1 MRTSSEHYRGQTS
14 RFWCACVYQYFFSSV
29 AFYAP
34 LCVPGSVTVKQV
46 LIVIAVTVKYTYMK
60 YWGALLLN
68 RDLSLLHLSLILNLY
83 LSTKACFTNTQRH
96 QASFLSYFPPLQNP
110 SAVSFFSSLKQAPC
124 IIHQPF
130 QHHGQQTGIA
140 QFTSLALGHYM
151 CQHKYSAR
159 TCHNP
164 LWKTLI
170 CWYTDTVNGLY
181 VKWIREYFEE
191 DTKTIL

>member
-46 LIVIAVTVKYTYMK
+46 LIVLAVTVKHTYMK

-110 SAVSFFSSLKQAPC
+110 SAVSFFFQSKTGTLYNSSTISAPWTANRHC
-124 IIHQPF
+124 TVYF
-130 QHHGQQTGIA
+130 AG
-140 QFTSLALGHYM
+140 SWALHV
-151 CQHKYSAR
+151 SA
-159 TCHNP
+159 
-164 LWKTLI
+164 
-170 CWYTDTVNGLY
+170 
-181 VKWIREYFEE
+181 
-191 DTKTIL
+191 